1 MIAIYARVST
11 EDQAKNGFS
20 LNDQLRS
27 CRTLA
32 GSAPAREYVD
42 EGVSGETLD
51 RPALTALRKA
61 ILNGEIDEVI
71 CLDPDR
77 LSRKLMNQLLLSD
90 EWEKRVTLR
99 FVNGAYQNTP
109 EGQLFYQMRGAIS
122 QFEKAKINERMARG
136 RREKAKQ
143 GRVLRDFSIY
153 GYRYDRAAS
162 ALVIDEREAAVVRL
176 IFSLFTSP
184 TREVQGINGIARFL
198 NDRGIPTKRGAPQF
212 HRQVVRQILM
222 NQTYIG
228 LFYQNRWNAEG
239 KRSHAKDEPF
249 SVQSRPFEEWIK
261 IDVPPIISRAV
272 FELAQAKLAVS
283 KRQAGAKLRRHTYLL
298 SGLLRCAQCGNTL
311 TGHHATQWGKR
322 VYTYTDR
329 KHTEGAKTPGCGLS
343 LRCDRIDDA
352 VWWAIKAWL
361 EPAKVVDTLR
371 DHRAQKEED
380 ARSLL
385 RESLR
390 AELMRIDTAYTRMVH
405 FLEDPACE
413 DREWVTHAKK
423 LGVRKRA
430 LQEQLAALENE
441 EKDCAAPNECT
452 EGAKVFGD
460 TLKIEQFLALSR
472 DAVPDDV
479 RQAVIRAVVREIR
492 LDPLNRALMINT
504 W

>member
-27 CRTLA
+27 CRAIA
-32 GSAPAREYVD
+32 GNSPVREYVD

-51 RPALTALRKA
+51 RPALFALRRA
-61 ILNGEIDEVI
+61 ILDGEINEVI

-77 LSRKLMNQLLLSD
+77 LSRKLMNQLVLSD
-90 EWEKRVTLR
+90 EWEKRATLR
-99 FVNGAYQNTP
+99 FVSGEYQNTP

-153 GYRYDRAAS
+153 GYRYDRATA
-162 ALVIDEREAAVVRL
+162 AFFVDEREAAIVRL

-198 NDRGIPTKRGAPQF
+198 NERGIPTKRGAPLF

-228 LFYQNRWNAEG
+228 EFYQNRWKAEG
-239 KRSHAKDEPF
+239 RRTRTPNAPF
-249 SVQSRPFEEWIK
+249 TVQTRPFEEWIK
-261 IDVPPIISRAV
+261 IDVPPIVSREI
-272 FELAQAKLAVS
+272 FELAQSKLSVS
-283 KRQAGAKLRRHTYLL
+283 KRRRTSQTRHRYLL
-298 SGLLRCAQCGNTL
+298 SGLLRCALCGNTL
-311 TGHHATQWGKR
+311 TGCRATQWGKH

-329 KHTEGAKTPGCGLS
+329 KHTQGAKTSGCVLS

-361 EPAKVVDTLR
+361 EPVEWSYAIREDRVKN
-371 DHRAQKEED
+371 EED
-380 ARSLL
+380 ACTLL
-385 RESLR
+385 RETLC
-390 AELMRIDTAYTRMVH
+390 AELGRVEAAYARLIH
-405 FLEDPACE
+405 FLEDPDCE
-413 DREWVTHAKK
+413 ESEWLAHAKK
-423 LGVRKRA
+423 LSERKCVLRA
-430 LQEQLAALENE
+430 QLAALEE
-441 EKDCAAPNECT
+441 ERSAHDAGSEWNA
-452 EGAKVFGD
+452 D
-460 TLKIEQFLALSR
+460 TVPSQGTLRIEQFLALPQR
-472 DAVPDDV
+472 EVPEDV
-479 RQAVIRAVVREIR
+479 RQAVIRAVAREIYI
-492 LDPLNRALMINT
+492 DPVNRALEINT